1 MGGPITAR
9 TSPAGRN
16 TNVRDRIWSHP
27 NSAIS
32 SDHSIINPR
41 YPLRFEKIG
50 ERPALETG
58 KDIREY
64 DAFRIDLGYCD
75 SRGRG
80 ASTIT
85 SRDRR
90 IFRCEI
96 SVVVVIRR
104 RCRCRAKQELMR
116 GKACPLVGLEH
127 IVSPTIGLDEIQIWI
142 QHARGIINIPEC
154 PSCRA

>member
-1 MGGPITAR
+1 MPWDP
-9 TSPAGRN
+9 S
-16 TNVRDRIWSHP
+16 
-27 NSAIS
+27 
-32 SDHSIINPR
+32 R

-96 SVVVVIRR
+96 SVVVVICGWS
-104 RCRCRAKQELMR
+104 RCRSKQELMR
-116 GKACPLVGLEH
+116 GKAWPLVGLEH
-127 IVSPTIGLDEIQIWI
+127 IVPPTIGLDETQIRL
-142 QHARGIINIPEC
+142 HRTRGIVDIPEC
-154 PSCRA
+154 CSRRALL